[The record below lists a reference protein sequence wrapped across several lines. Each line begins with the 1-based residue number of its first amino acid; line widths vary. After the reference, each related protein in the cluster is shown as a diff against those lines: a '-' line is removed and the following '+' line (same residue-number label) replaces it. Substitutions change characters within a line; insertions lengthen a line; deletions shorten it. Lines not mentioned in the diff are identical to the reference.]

1 MNLAVEENRSF
12 QPKTR
17 PIRAGS
23 ASFFF
28 SPLWV
33 EVEQAQAEGGVKS
46 EIPPGHAKAG
56 LFPDICPREFCA
68 REENARQS
76 LGTRRQ
82 TQSLES
88 RSHRES
94 GWRGWAGNRHGMS
107 KGGWPESQRGNTGLL
122 DQQQD
127 NTGTT
132 PTYPPAKS
140 FGATASLPAR
150 TRWVADALLD
160 AVYVS
165 SPNETQG
172 QNHLIG
178 FICRVHYS
186 LNK

>member
-1 MNLAVEENRSF
+1 MNLAVEENGSF

-17 PIRAGS
+17 PIGAGS

-28 SPLWV
+28 FFFLWV
-33 EVEQAQAEGGVKS
+33 EVGQAQAEGGVKS

-94 GWRGWAGNRHGMS
+94 GWRG
-107 KGGWPESQRGNTGLL
+107 
-122 DQQQD
+122 
-127 NTGTT
+127 
-132 PTYPPAKS
+132 
-140 FGATASLPAR
+140 
-150 TRWVADALLD
+150 
-160 AVYVS
+160 
-165 SPNETQG
+165 
-172 QNHLIG
+172 
-178 FICRVHYS
+178 
-186 LNK
+186 